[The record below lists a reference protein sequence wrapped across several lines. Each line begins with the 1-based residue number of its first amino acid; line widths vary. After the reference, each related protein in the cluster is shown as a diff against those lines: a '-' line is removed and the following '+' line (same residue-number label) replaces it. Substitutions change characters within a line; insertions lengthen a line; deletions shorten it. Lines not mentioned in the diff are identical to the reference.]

1 MPGNRLSGQWTH
13 FHSPWL
19 KQYRLLFLWPT
30 RASVLL
36 LSAFDLCFDLCFD
49 LQKNSFSQNN
59 ASSEMQPMITTSN
72 TGKIPANLKIPPLE
86 SSSGKI
92 SMTPGTPTPELE
104 AAASPRSPPCLKM
117 RRSHRS
123 SMQTDKI
130 PTLSDLNSI
139 SRRLFPKDSNHEDD
153 DNVDSMSIDGI
164 LSEALLATPPRGDS
178 SGGKHKM
185 GPPQSRPP
193 SFRKV
198 DTCCHKNNTS
208 SRDAAYFIGPAT
220 CRRLWCSLVLLQH
233 RFHRRCTRQQ
243 RLRRQRPWQ

>member
-1 MPGNRLSGQWTH
+1 
-13 FHSPWL
+13 
-19 KQYRLLFLWPT
+19 
-30 RASVLL
+30 
-36 LSAFDLCFDLCFD
+36 
-49 LQKNSFSQNN
+49 
-59 ASSEMQPMITTSN
+59 MQPMITTSN

-104 AAASPRSPPCLKM
+104 AAASPRSPPRLKM
-117 RRSHRS
+117 RRSHRP

-164 LSEALLATPPRGDS
+164 LSEALLATPPRGGS
-178 SGGKHKM
+178 SDDKHKM

-198 DTCCHKNNTS
+198 DTCCHKTIPRHVTPPTS
-208 SRDAAYFIGPAT
+208 SAPLHAAAYGASSSSCSIHVDFIGGAHANSAFAASDHGSSWKK
-220 CRRLWCSLVLLQH
+220 RIA
-233 RFHRRCTRQQ
+233 
-243 RLRRQRPWQ
+243 